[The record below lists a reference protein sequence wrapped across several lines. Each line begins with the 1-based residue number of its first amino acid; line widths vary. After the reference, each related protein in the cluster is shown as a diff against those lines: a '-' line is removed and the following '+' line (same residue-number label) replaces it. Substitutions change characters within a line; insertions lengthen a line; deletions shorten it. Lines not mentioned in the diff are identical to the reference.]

1 MKLDLNLARRRIKR
15 RASTSMKARKEKS
28 KKVSKVGKLVTVDKV
43 KAGALKNF
51 IVSVC
56 NGNVSSH
63 IS

>member
-1 MKLDLNLARRRIKR
+1 
-15 RASTSMKARKEKS
+15 MKARKEKS